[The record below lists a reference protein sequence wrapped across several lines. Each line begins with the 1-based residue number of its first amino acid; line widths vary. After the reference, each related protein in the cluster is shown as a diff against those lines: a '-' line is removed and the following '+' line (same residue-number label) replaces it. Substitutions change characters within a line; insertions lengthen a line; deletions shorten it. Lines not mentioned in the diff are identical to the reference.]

1 MAQARSDPTQGRVS
15 RRHPFRDLALNVLLG
30 AAILAACLAG
40 FAWLSL
46 TFGRGL

>member
-15 RRHPFRDLALNVLLG
+15 RRHPFRDTRTQRATWR
-30 AAILAACLAG
+30 AILAACLAG